1 MKYDFD
7 EVQDTISLRSVPAGV
22 HICAIREVREGLS
35 RDGSPRWSMKLEV
48 LEGEHAGHH
57 AAWDSI
63 TWSERGIHRVR
74 SVLGV
79 LCFNVE
85 GELEVNPAD
94 LVGKE
99 ARVRLVEEVYEDPL
113 LGSRREQLAVPY
125 NGWAKMGADSDSE
138 CTGFN
143 QSAPGEPDPF

>member
-48 LEGEHAGHH
+48 LDGEHAGHH

-79 LCFNVE
+79 LGFNVE
-85 GELEVNPAD
+85 GELEVNSTD

-113 LGSRREQLAVPY
+113 LGSRREQLVVPY
-125 NGWAKMGADSDSE
+125 NGWAKVEADPDSE
-138 CTGFN
+138 STGSN